1 MSEESTTPDLVER
14 TRAIFEAMDR
24 DWDID
29 GLEAN
34 WAPDIVW
41 DMSVS
46 VLGTLHGRAAVREF
60 LESWWATWEDHHHRI
75 EEIRDYGYGVVFIA
89 LLEDGRPVGSQERVQ
104 AQNVMVQK
112 CRRQDRRDHLLHRH
126 RRGPRSRRTSCRGA
140 GVGDVAGERGG
151 VASDVRRRA

>member
-1 MSEESTTPDLVER
+1 MPEESTTPDLVER

-29 GLEAN
+29 ALEAN

-41 DMSVS
+41 DMSES

-60 LESWWATWEDHHHRI
+60 LESWWATWEDHHHHI

-89 LLEDGRPVGSQERVQ
+89 LLEDGRPVGSEGRVQ
-104 AQNVMVQK
+104 AQNVMVHEWVDGK
-112 CRRQDRRDHLLHRH
+112 TVRI
-126 RRGPRSRRTSCRGA
+126 TSYADIDKARA
-140 GVGDVAGERGG
+140 AAERLAEERG
-151 VASDVRRRA
+151 